1 MTAKRFFTAAA
12 AVAVSVLISSTALAQ
27 APATTVART
36 YTIKVK
42 QGMGTQFEAALLE
55 HAQWRAANGDP
66 WDWNVTMRETGED
79 LGIFGIRSGGHS
91 WADFDAYDAGFGPQ
105 GLVHWTETV
114 QPLVESVSSAITTTD
129 QELSNPPPDGFASAF
144 VTVTTFHLRPG
155 RGAEFNQLIAQ
166 ATEIIRDKLAGYWVW
181 SSAISGGGPGPYI
194 NLVGFSENWAGM
206 ADPDPSF
213 DAIMIQ
219 EMGEDGFLEWATAL
233 GQTYR
238 GVETMTLRRR
248 PDMDVR

>member
-1 MTAKRFFTAAA
+1 MTAKRFFTLAAA
-12 AVAVSVLISSTALAQ
+12 LAVSALSSSTALAQ
-27 APATTVART
+27 TTTTVART

-42 QGMGTQFEAALLE
+42 QGMGVQFEAALQE

-66 WDWNVTMRETGED
+66 WDWNVTMYETGRD
-79 LGIFGIRSGGHS
+79 LGTFGIRSGGHS

-105 GLVHWTETV
+105 GIVHWTETV
-114 QPLVESVSSAITTTD
+114 QPLVESMSSAITTTN
-129 QELSNPPPDGFASAF
+129 QALSNPPPDGFAYAF

-155 RGAEFNQLIAQ
+155 RGQEFNRLVAE
-166 ATEIIRDKLAGYWVW
+166 ATEIIRDKLPGYWVW
-181 SSAISGGGPGPYI
+181 SSPISGGGPGPYI
-194 NLVGFSENWAGM
+194 NLVGFPENWAGM

-219 EMGEDGFLEWATAL
+219 EMGEEGYLEWATNL

-238 GVETMTLRRR
+238 GTETFTLRRR